1 MDALLQSFLPA
12 DAPQCLIYAAMTARK
27 PLRSQRGLS
36 TNVSVTWL
44 QLCCE
49 NCATL
54 PSRNVN
60 HEFYFLMN
68 TRAQRLLIAW
78 LMPLLLLT
86 AQFAIA
92 QHEIKHL
99 SIASSHAGKQGKV
112 PLERAACDQCFAFA
126 SLAGA
131 MPVAA
136 LHVPHTP
143 QAVLNYIFDAD
154 TLCILE
160 RVQTRNRDPPLL
172 S

>member
-1 MDALLQSFLPA
+1 
-12 DAPQCLIYAAMTARK
+12 
-27 PLRSQRGLS
+27 
-36 TNVSVTWL
+36 
-44 QLCCE
+44 
-49 NCATL
+49 
-54 PSRNVN
+54 
-60 HEFYFLMN
+60 MN
-68 TRAQRLLIAW
+68 TRAKRLLIAW

-86 AQFAIA
+86 AQLAIA
-92 QHEIKHL
+92 QHELKHL

-131 MPVAA
+131 MPVAV
-136 LHVPHTP
+136 LHVPLTA
-143 QAVLNYIFDAD
+143 QAMLHGIVDAD

>member
-1 MDALLQSFLPA
+1 
-12 DAPQCLIYAAMTARK
+12 
-27 PLRSQRGLS
+27 
-36 TNVSVTWL
+36 
-44 QLCCE
+44 
-49 NCATL
+49 
-54 PSRNVN
+54 
-60 HEFYFLMN
+60 MN

-86 AQFAIA
+86 AQLAVA

-99 SIASSHAGKQGKV
+99 SIASTHASKQGNV

-136 LHVPHTP
+136 LHVPLTP
-143 QAVLNYIFDAD
+143 QAMQHGVIDVD
-154 TLCILE
+154 TLCILDP
-160 RVQTRNRDPPLL
+160 VQTGNRDPPLL

>member
-1 MDALLQSFLPA
+1 
-12 DAPQCLIYAAMTARK
+12 
-27 PLRSQRGLS
+27 
-36 TNVSVTWL
+36 
-44 QLCCE
+44 
-49 NCATL
+49 
-54 PSRNVN
+54 
-60 HEFYFLMN
+60 MN

-86 AQFAIA
+86 AQLAMA

-99 SIASSHAGKQGKV
+99 SIVSSHAGKQGNV

-136 LHVPHTP
+136 LHVPPTP
-143 QAVLNYIFDAD
+143 PAVLHCIGDAD
-154 TLCILE
+154 TLCIPD
-160 RVQTRNRDPPLL
+160 RVQTGNRDPPLL